1 MELRVRRI
9 TLREFPL
16 IARVAA
22 AIVYLVLVYN
32 SFTDF

>member
-1 MELRVRRI
+1 MELRVSGT